1 MYHLFYFIVLHCPL
15 SGPVL
20 TYISLLIIPCMIVY
34 VTNKQEPWTLNLEP
48 SAEKWR
54 FLTEMVVHKMQVSSC
69 SFLRIRKSTLS
80 NTKSTLV
87 SPDNILRSYEVKRL
101 VCARNWILFTTLL
114 LVIHSLR
121 QRESLILFCEL
132 VLWTVSVVQF
142 TIFYYDHTMCS
153 VHICSYPL
161 ARLFFGPSRNC
172 FLSSVTVGGT
182 ARRSK
187 LRFVWATYRCSAQAV
202 NCFWW
207 FSLVWWTGSTRSPI
221 RTGLKE

>member
-1 MYHLFYFIVLHCPL
+1 MLCIISFIL
-15 SGPVL
+15 SFCTVHWADPSWPTFHYWLYPVWL
-20 TYISLLIIPCMIVY
+20 CMWQI
-34 VTNKQEPWTLNLEP
+34 NKNLEPWTLNLEP

-114 LVIHSLR
+114 LVSIALGNGKVWFFSV
-121 QRESLILFCEL
+121 SWFF
-132 VLWTVSVVQF
+132 WTVSVVQF

-153 VHICSYPL
+153 VHICSYH
-161 ARLFFGPSRNC
+161 
-172 FLSSVTVGGT
+172 
-182 ARRSK
+182 
-187 LRFVWATYRCSAQAV
+187 
-202 NCFWW
+202 
-207 FSLVWWTGSTRSPI
+207 
-221 RTGLKE
+221 